1 MTAAPAT
8 EIALALPR
16 LHRAQRRIRR
26 ERKRFNMLVAG
37 RRFGKTKFGL
47 DEIIAEPLGAIE
59 GEPVAWFA
67 PTFRMLS
74 DPWRDCLKLFAPI
87 ITKADKVE
95 RRVEFIGGGSI
106 DFWSLE
112 RPDRARGRKYR
123 KIVVDEA
130 AMLRGLLPTWR
141 EVLRPLLTD
150 LRGSSW
156 FMSTPKGA
164 NDFKAM
170 FDAAANWPER
180 WSRWQIPT
188 SANPFIHPEEIA
200 EARAELPELVFRQEY
215 GAEFVDMAGLAVRRE
230 FVRYAQ
236 GVDLTDCSI
245 GMGVDLAIS
254 QSEEADFFAIVVVA
268 MHPDGRRFVVDAFH
282 DRLTFYAQQ
291 QAVASMAAK
300 WNPGAILIESQ
311 QYQAALVQELAR
323 TTTLPVAPV
332 RADRDKLVRFAPMVT
347 RYEQGLVYHAAGL
360 PDYFESELF
369 TFPGGKN
376 DDLVDALGYA
386 DRAAM
391 MARGGSAAVAGAIVT
406 ADLSEFDLMP

>member
-1 MTAAPAT
+1 MSAPAT
-8 EIALALPR
+8 EIKLALPR
-16 LHRAQRRIRR
+16 LHPAQRRVRR
-26 ERKRFNMLVAG
+26 ERKRFNALVAG

-47 DEIIAEPLGAIE
+47 DEVIAEPLGALD

-74 DPWRDCLKLFAPI
+74 DPWRDCVKLYAPV

-95 RRVEFIGGGSI
+95 RRIELVGGGSI

-123 KIVVDEA
+123 KIIVDEA
-130 AMLRGLLPTWR
+130 AMLRSLLPTWR

-150 LRGSSW
+150 LRGSAW

-164 NDFKAM
+164 NDFKTL
-170 FDAAANWPER
+170 FDAAGLRPET
-180 WSRWQIPT
+180 WARWQIPT
-188 SANPFIHPEEIA
+188 SANPFIHPAEI
-200 EARAELPELVFRQEY
+200 EDARIELPELVFRQEY

-230 FVRYAQ
+230 HVRYLSA
-236 GVDLTDCSI
+236 VDLLDCSI

-254 QSEEADFFAIVVVA
+254 QKEEADFFAIVVVA
-268 MHPDGRRFVVDAFH
+268 IHPDGRRFVVDAFR

-347 RYEQGLVYHAAGL
+347 RYEQGLVYHAPEL
-360 PDYFESELF
+360 PSYFESELF
-369 TFPGGKN
+369 TFPHGKN
-376 DDLVDALGYA
+376 DDLCDALGYA
-386 DRAAM
+386 ERAAM
-391 MARGGSAAVAGAIVT
+391 LARGGSVAVAGALET
-406 ADLSEFDLMP
+406 ATFDEFDLMP